1 MRISLN
7 DVDIEIK
14 NSNTDFTDYWMST
27 VFKSTDQVLAD
38 VNNDYLL
45 SLKQQYDAAWNKLR
59 SLLDTVNE
67 LIVKHQLDNS
77 LIYRIENTPSTRFLE
92 LTHEQWAAFSSEAL
106 EKHNNN
112 IYNPDTNEIYYLLND
127 DLKNKN
133 TSTDHINNMVHTLEN
148 IYRYSAIHNIRLSSV
163 NFVYNDYKVKPSDTI
178 FGHDS
183 LVVPFRDI
191 GRPQYEKW
199 SISGH
204 VSHNEISNYDRIT
217 NYIDFYFCAPSRIVP
232 NRRFIRQCKTEDVPA
247 WGNMLSIGTAK
258 YHNFDDVGYLFVNA
272 LTTNNYLSIK
282 K

>member
-27 VFKSTDQVLAD
+27 VFKSANTVLAD

-45 SLKQQYDAAWNKLR
+45 SLKQQYDAAWNKMR
-59 SLLDTVNE
+59 SLLDNVNE
-67 LIVKHQLDNS
+67 LIVKHQLDSS

-92 LTHEQWAAFSSEAL
+92 LTHEQWAAFSREAL
-106 EKHNNN
+106 EKHNKN
-112 IYNPDTNEIYYLLND
+112 IYNPDTNKIYHLLND

-133 TSTDHINNMVHTLEN
+133 TSTNHINDMVHTLEF
-148 IYRYSAIHNIRLSSV
+148 IYRHSTIHNIRLSSV

-183 LVVPFRDI
+183 LVVPFMDI

-217 NYIDFYFCAPSRIVP
+217 NFIDFYLCAPSRIVP
-232 NRRFIRQCKTEDVPA
+232 NQQYIEQCKTEDVPA
-247 WGNMLSIGTAK
+247 WGNVLSIGTAK

-272 LTTNNYLSIK
+272 LTTDNFLSINK
-282 K
+282 